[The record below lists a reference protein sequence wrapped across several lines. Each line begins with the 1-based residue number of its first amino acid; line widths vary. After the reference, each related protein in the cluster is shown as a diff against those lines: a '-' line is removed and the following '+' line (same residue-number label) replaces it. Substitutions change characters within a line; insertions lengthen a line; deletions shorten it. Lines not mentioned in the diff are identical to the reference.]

1 MLVFPNCTL
10 SLEGEK
16 SFFFF
21 FKVFVSLN
29 KLLIKGDDPL
39 LLLVSCEVGNVVSE
53 GLQVL
58 PLVLQSSVNQLQS
71 LLQLSR
77 AKCIDIRVSIHAL
90 QL

>member
-1 MLVFPNCTL
+1 MVL
-10 SLEGEK
+10 
-16 SFFFF
+16 
-21 FKVFVSLN
+21 
-29 KLLIKGDDPL
+29 L

-58 PLVLQSSVNQLQS
+58 PFVLQTSVNQLQS

>member
-1 MLVFPNCTL
+1 MVL
-10 SLEGEK
+10 
-16 SFFFF
+16 
-21 FKVFVSLN
+21 
-29 KLLIKGDDPL
+29 L

-77 AKCIDIRVSIHAL
+77 AECIDIRVSIHAL

>member
-1 MLVFPNCTL
+1 MVL
-10 SLEGEK
+10 
-16 SFFFF
+16 
-21 FKVFVSLN
+21 
-29 KLLIKGDDPL
+29 L

-58 PLVLQSSVNQLQS
+58 PLVMQSSVNQLQS

-77 AKCIDIRVSIHAL
+77 AECINIRVSIHAL

>member
-1 MLVFPNCTL
+1 MVL
-10 SLEGEK
+10 
-16 SFFFF
+16 
-21 FKVFVSLN
+21 
-29 KLLIKGDDPL
+29 L

-77 AKCIDIRVSIHAL
+77 AECIDIRVSIHAL
-90 QL
+90 QLRAKSYQVMVELLDLLGT

>member
-1 MLVFPNCTL
+1 MVL
-10 SLEGEK
+10 
-16 SFFFF
+16 
-21 FKVFVSLN
+21 
-29 KLLIKGDDPL
+29 L

-58 PLVLQSSVNQLQS
+58 PFVLKSSVNQLQS